1 MSRAFL
7 NDRPDA
13 SALVKRAR
21 SQLDPEPG
29 QLSLRF
35 FCPERCA
42 EPREKATDGAAA
54 LEDLANEE
62 AEFEDI
68 ELKHMLSSCRRL
80 ELRSGSEV
88 IQLAAQR
95 VVADEWLQALTTHCL
110 LNYPK
115 ASVFNDKE
123 VRVKWVDGR
132 EYTCSIGE
140 NTLAGDIVKRLCKL
154 RTTTSPALQ
163 QVPVVHDPN
172 DWALFE
178 LQRHGGGVQP
188 THLTVGASATA
199 TAKVV
204 QTPHWRQLPN
214 HEPLLDQVLVRWEM
228 TARREYGAAPTVPPG
243 SFELVL
249 RKVRVQGSRNTAIT
263 RAEAELEALQARSD
277 VLDGRLLN
285 VLGEEYLDVG
295 AVLALREMHVHPRE
309 ARPEKSK
316 NAQKLEAARK
326 KKNEVEPTLDFKELR
341 LSELWHVLP
350 GDILRADGADASDTS
365 AQARDPVMTAYE
377 SLKQRYERLFRR
389 GTDSWGPAERSQTA
403 QIIKL
408 VRSEAVG
415 VSFDVKG
422 QVVVDKKGA
431 ERILRD
437 RFADEP
443 LCFGSTYV
451 ASVWEG
457 RDGRAQSVLIALNHS
472 GIHLHTIE
480 PRPRRLGSFLFEW
493 QTNSRSPETTIVGWQ
508 VVPHGFETDGG
519 GSTTQQHTAE
529 DTASLVVHLL
539 VTPSE
544 SDLHEFRSKEQ
555 AAGASGNGSMS
566 ARGRRT
572 GSQLIRKRAKL
583 VLLTREGEDMRAR
596 LQQYAQEYAQH
607 ERSHPGGARSFFT
620 TPAGAGRSNERSSWA
635 NRMTSHPGSSKDR
648 STQASRP
655 GSRPTF
661 NNASK
666 LTYSELPDSTSPSC
680 TRPPPS
686 TGAFTSR

>member
-1 MSRAFL
+1 
-7 NDRPDA
+7 
-13 SALVKRAR
+13 
-21 SQLDPEPG
+21 
-29 QLSLRF
+29 
-35 FCPERCA
+35 
-42 EPREKATDGAAA
+42 
-54 LEDLANEE
+54 
-62 AEFEDI
+62 
-68 ELKHMLSSCRRL
+68 
-80 ELRSGSEV
+80 
-88 IQLAAQR
+88 
-95 VVADEWLQALTTHCL
+95 
-110 LNYPK
+110 
-115 ASVFNDKE
+115 
-123 VRVKWVDGR
+123 
-132 EYTCSIGE
+132 
-140 NTLAGDIVKRLCKL
+140 
-154 RTTTSPALQ
+154 
-163 QVPVVHDPN
+163 
-172 DWALFE
+172 
-178 LQRHGGGVQP
+178 
-188 THLTVGASATA
+188 
-199 TAKVV
+199 
-204 QTPHWRQLPN
+204 
-214 HEPLLDQVLVRWEM
+214 
-228 TARREYGAAPTVPPG
+228 
-243 SFELVL
+243 
-249 RKVRVQGSRNTAIT
+249 
-263 RAEAELEALQARSD
+263 
-277 VLDGRLLN
+277 
-285 VLGEEYLDVG
+285 
-295 AVLALREMHVHPRE
+295 
-309 ARPEKSK
+309 
-316 NAQKLEAARK
+316 
-326 KKNEVEPTLDFKELR
+326 
-341 LSELWHVLP
+341 
-350 GDILRADGADASDTS
+350 
-365 AQARDPVMTAYE
+365 MTAYE